1 MNRIA
6 AVRMAG
12 IVEIDYAELRLY
24 FVFVCEAQQVIV
36 SQRTQ
41 VRIFEIIEIS
51 TISLFDKLLYVIVN
65 HRERLAAAGRS
76 DHYATAEYGNIYP
89 AVKILSPITEQ
100 RRQVHR
106 IFVRKQACFL
116 HKGFVFVVE
125 NVVQKVVPQKPP
137 YPYSG
142 RKHEQI
148 TREQGCGVPRYAHAG
163 HCMYTQKPIVEK
175 VEEEASEACRADMRP
190 ADFLRL
196 NAP

>member
-1 MNRIA
+1 
-6 AVRMAG
+6 MAG

-36 SQRTQ
+36 SQRAQ
-41 VRIFEIIEIS
+41 IRIFEIIEIS
-51 TISLFDKLLYVIVN
+51 TISLFDKLPYVIVN

-76 DHYATAEYGNIYP
+76 DHHTTAENGYIYP
-89 AVKILSPITEQ
+89 AAEALSPVAEQ

-106 IFVRKQACFL
+106 IFILDQPGFL
-116 HKGFVFVVE
+116 YKGLVFVVE

-137 YPYSG
+137 HPYPC
-142 RKHEQI
+142 REHEQVA
-148 TREQGCGVPRYAHAG
+148 REQGCGVPRYAHTERGVYA
-163 HCMYTQKPIVEK
+163 QQPAVEK
-175 VEEEASEACRADMRP
+175 VEDKAREGCRGNMRP

>member
-1 MNRIA
+1 
-6 AVRMAG
+6 MAG

-89 AVKILSPITEQ
+89 AVKILSPIAEQ

-125 NVVQKVVPQKPP
+125 NIVQEVVPQKSPH
-137 YPYSG
+137 PYSG
-142 RKHEQI
+142 CKHEQVAP
-148 TREQGCGVPRYAHAG
+148 EQGCGVPRYAHTERG
-163 HCMYTQKPIVEK
+163 MYAQQPAVEK
-175 VEEEASEACRADMRP
+175 IEDKAREGCRGNMRP